1 MEFLKLVGIIILGVG
16 LLVGGWMIKRT
27 INYSFDYEDKVI
39 KTVEKKY
46 EQRIIRLEQSIK
58 VLEEY
63 SHG

>member
-1 MEFLKLVGIIILGVG
+1 MEFLKLVGIIILGIG
-16 LLVGGWMIKRT
+16 LIVGGWMIKRT

-46 EQRIIRLEQSIK
+46 EQRIIRLEQRIK

-63 SHG
+63 SRG